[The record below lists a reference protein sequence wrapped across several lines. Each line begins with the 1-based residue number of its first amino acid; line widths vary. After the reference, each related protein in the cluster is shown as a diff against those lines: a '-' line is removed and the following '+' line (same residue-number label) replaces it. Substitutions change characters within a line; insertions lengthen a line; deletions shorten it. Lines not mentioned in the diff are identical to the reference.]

1 MPQTMAEK
9 ILSRASRRKSVSPG
23 EIVEA
28 DIDLAMVHDLTGPHV
43 VEVVK
48 EIAGEVTVWDP
59 DKVAIIF
66 DHHVPADKIRAA
78 ELQLIMRRVAKKL
91 GIKKFHDVGRGG
103 ICHQVLV
110 EERYVRPGMLVVGA
124 DSHTVTSGAVGAFAT
139 GIGASDMAMVWLT
152 GRLWFMV
159 PESVKVNVNG
169 VLPKGVYAKDVILH
183 IIGTVTVD
191 GATYKAVEF
200 HGDTIKRMNISERM
214 TLSNMSVEMGAKAG
228 MVPADEVTV
237 KFFEEAGIRVKPFGP
252 DEGAEYADVWEFEVS
267 NLEPQVAAP
276 HSVDNVHPVSELEGT
291 PINQAFIGSCTNG
304 RYEDFVE
311 AAKILKGRKVA
322 EGVRCIAIPA
332 SLKQYLRLLKEGIID
347 ILTEAGCFVAHS
359 TCGPCLGGHLGVLG
373 PNEVAISSSNRNFRG
388 RMGHPKSEVYLASPA
403 TVAASA
409 VEGKIA
415 DPRKY
420 L

>member
-1 MPQTMAEK
+1 MAEK
-9 ILSRASRRKSVSPG
+9 ILSRASGKDVAPG

-28 DIDLAMVHDLTGPHV
+28 NIDLAMVHDLTGPHV

-48 EIAGEVTVWDP
+48 EIAGDVKVWDP

-78 ELQLIMRRVAKKL
+78 ELQLIMRRVARKL

-152 GRLWFMV
+152 GKLWFKV
-159 PESVKVNVNG
+159 PESIKANITG
-169 VLPKGVYAKDVILH
+169 KLPKGVYAKDVILH

-200 HGDTIKRMNISERM
+200 HGDTVKNMSIADRM
-214 TLSNMSVEMGAKAG
+214 TLANMSVEMGAKAG
-228 MVPADEVTV
+228 MVPADEITV
-237 KFFEEAGIRVKPFGP
+237 NFFKEVGMDVKPFGP
-252 DEGAEYADVWEFEVS
+252 DPGAQYEDEWNFEVS

-276 HSVDNVHPVSELEGT
+276 HSVDNVKPVSEVEGVE
-291 PINQAFIGSCTNG
+291 IDQAFIGSCTNG

-322 EGVRCIAIPA
+322 PGVRCIAIPA
-332 SLKQYLRLLKEGIID
+332 SVKQYLKLLKDGIID
-347 ILTEAGCFVAHS
+347 ILTQAGCFVAYA

-373 PNEVAISSSNRNFRG
+373 PGEVAISSSNRNFKG
-388 RMGHPKSEVYLASPA
+388 RMGHPESKVYLASPA

>member
-1 MPQTMAEK
+1 MAKTMAEK
-9 ILSRASRRKSVSPG
+9 ILGRASGKDVAPG

-28 DIDLAMVHDLTGPHV
+28 NVDLAMVHDLTGPHV
-43 VEVVK
+43 VEVVE
-48 EIAGEVTVWDP
+48 EIAGEVRVWDP

-78 ELQLIMRRVAKKL
+78 ELQAIMRRVARRL
-91 GIKKFHDVGRGG
+91 RISKFHDVGRGG

-152 GRLWFMV
+152 GKLWFKV
-159 PESVKVNVNG
+159 PESIKVNVTG
-169 VLPKGVYAKDVILH
+169 TLPKGVYSKDVILN

-200 HGDTIKRMNISERM
+200 HGDTIRRMSIPDRM
-214 TLSNMSVEMGAKAG
+214 TLTNMTVEMGGKAG

-237 KFFEEAGIRVKPFGP
+237 RYFEEAGIQVKPFGP
-252 DEGAEYADVWEFEVS
+252 DPGARYEDEWNFEVS

-276 HSVDNVHPVSELEGT
+276 YSVDNVHPVSEVEGT
-291 PINQAFIGSCTNG
+291 PIDQAFIGSCTNG

-311 AAKILKGRKVA
+311 AARILKGRKVA
-322 EGVRCIAIPA
+322 DGVRCIAIPA
-332 SLKQYLRLLKEGIID
+332 SIKQYSRLLKEGIID

-373 PNEVAISSSNRNFRG
+373 PEEVAISSSNRNFRG
-388 RMGHPKSEVYLASPA
+388 RMGHPTSKVYLASPA